1 MSSTPVRRRNGSVWV
16 GPTVR
21 WLVAAPAVLIAI
33 IVVVW
38 LVGLPI
44 AHFAN
49 GSAHLWSR
57 TVWDSFIRRDFLP
70 GWNVVAHGTGWFW
83 LLATIWLGGAAF
95 VAATADRYRSG
106 RSDSGRGVAATVLV
120 LLTVFGAVWTVVAI
134 ANNDK
139 DLGAYYNSSVRFVV
153 PEARQVPSQLRL
165 LVTDSG
171 THRASGPCRYARTG
185 DVPACIGV
193 GTLPTDWVAR
203 NSSAEAA
210 ANKLAKAS
218 VGGSNTYV
226 MNDSLT
232 YLYQH
237 HGMWS
242 AIRDGKNRQPL
253 DAVVEWDGSGATT
266 ECTFQGRYA
275 IKGSFRGSW
284 SQNLPSAIVKQYP
297 GLYFD
302 LTDVWGYCKGDEPV
316 VVLPVTRQVAYHN
329 RMVMTAAGVLTI
341 TGDHG
346 HARIVHTATVRA
358 GDLPGPSYPTSLTEA
373 ARDDSRWAAGRASM
387 DRSSFGFQPTTA
399 TSQYGNVSEYLL
411 QNATTHRLYW
421 VTPLTPRGS
430 DSQQFVAWAITPAD
444 YTDDGR
450 LNTTKIYVL
459 PDNSPRIINL
469 IDLEARAK
477 QALSAT
483 NPGFFSAGG
492 RIVEFLPVNADRWQ
506 AYGELNNRVNYRLD
520 IPTGSQ
526 AQTQVVDLTS
536 GSASSSGSTGSGSY
550 PDVCGKD
557 PATLTDDQLAVCV
570 KKFGDELAKRAA
582 HK

>member
-1 MSSTPVRRRNGSVWV
+1 VSRRGFGWTRR
-16 GPTVR
+16 TVQ
-21 WLVAAPAVLIAI
+21 WLVGAPAALAGAVFLI
-33 IVVVW
+33 W
-38 LVGLPI
+38 LIGLPI
-44 AHFAN
+44 AHLFFRGA
-49 GSAHLWSR
+49 AHLWSR
-57 TVWDSFIRRDFLP
+57 SVWDSFIRRDFFP
-70 GWNVVAHGTGWFW
+70 GWNVLAHGTGWFW
-83 LLATIWLGGAAF
+83 LFATIWLG
-95 VAATADRYRSG
+95 VATVMAV
-106 RSDSGRGVAATVLV
+106 SDSGYHRSAAGRGVICATLV
-120 LLTVFGAVWTVVAI
+120 LLTVFGGVWTVVAI

-139 DLGAYYNSSVRFVV
+139 DLGAYYNASVRFVV
-153 PEARQVPSQLRL
+153 PNPHRVPSQLRL

-171 THRASGPCRYARTG
+171 THTGSGTCRYVRTG
-185 DVPACIGV
+185 DVPACV
-193 GTLPTDWVAR
+193 TAGTLPTDWVAR

-210 ANKLAKAS
+210 ANKLEKAS

-226 MNDSLT
+226 MGDSLT
-232 YLYQH
+232 YLYQ
-237 HGMWS
+237 GDGRWS

-253 DAVVEWDGSGATT
+253 DAVVEWNGAGATT
-266 ECTFQGRYA
+266 ECRFEGRYA
-275 IKGSFRGSW
+275 IKGSFQGSW
-284 SQNLPSAIVKQYP
+284 SQNLPSAIVKRFP

-302 LTDVWGYCKGDEPV
+302 LGDVWGYCKGREPV

-329 RMVMTAAGVLTI
+329 RMVMTSAGVLTI

-346 HARIVHTATVRA
+346 HAHLVHTADVRA
-358 GDLPGPSYPTSLTEA
+358 GDLPGPAYPTSLTEA

-387 DRSSFGFQPTTA
+387 SRSSFGFKPTTA

-411 QNATTHRLYW
+411 QNPTTHRLYW

-459 PDNSPRIINL
+459 PDNSPKIINL

-492 RIVEFLPVNADRWQ
+492 RIVEFLPVNAGKWQ

-520 IPTGSQ
+520 IPTSSQ
-526 AQTQVVDLTS
+526 AQTQVFDLSAGSTSTS
-536 GSASSSGSTGSGSY
+536 GPPGTG
-550 PDVCGKD
+550 VCGKD
-557 PATLTDDQLAVCV
+557 PTMLTDDQLALCI
-570 KKFGDELAKRAA
+570 KEFGDELARRAGG
-582 HK
+582 K